1 MGSFECYHGNCKVAY
16 IKIYVF
22 IIFYHERFHINC
34 NVFVTIQYTS
44 ENLVYNRLL
53 CIFWDMLAMHQ
64 SISMQHNKQK
74 SFDEEAMHVMHELYT
89 ISIEIW
95 F

>member
-53 CIFWDMLAMHQ
+53 CIF
-64 SISMQHNKQK
+64 
-74 SFDEEAMHVMHELYT
+74 
-89 ISIEIW
+89 
-95 F
+95 

>member
-1 MGSFECYHGNCKVAY
+1 MIGKWVALSVIMETARY

-53 CIFWDMLAMHQ
+53 CIF
-64 SISMQHNKQK
+64 
-74 SFDEEAMHVMHELYT
+74 
-89 ISIEIW
+89 
-95 F
+95 